1 MSIFASYVTRTV
13 AIPFD
18 EPHTVTIQKLT
29 AKSLAAARQ
38 ATVAASMELVKAIGG
53 QAIGRELADLGSAAV
68 ADQVEQVQADPLR
81 RYDRS
86 TVLAKGIT
94 SWTYSEPLTP
104 ERLDDLTDEAADFLA
119 RAILTLTLP
128 NGDAEKKSS
137 T

>member
-1 MSIFASYVTRTV
+1 
-13 AIPFD
+13 
-18 EPHTVTIQKLT
+18 LT